1 MTDITALAKR
11 LRARTKRLGNMMIYP
26 VNPDGDEAADLL
38 EAQAKEIAEKDAR
51 ITGFV
56 EMFDK
61 MMGTPCEQVRHGY
74 EVEELRARI
83 AELHKEVR
91 IMDSEY
97 KTAIAR
103 IAELEAE
110 NEKLREVLKPFA
122 NAANNFDSMPFKNAE
137 EWFVYSG
144 VLDASG
150 YSGAISVA
158 DLRAAR
164 NGEK

>member
-1 MTDITALAKR
+1 MTDEEFISR
-11 LRARTKRLGNMMIYP
+11 IRATPTLLSIMLQI
-26 VNPDGDEAADLL
+26 DDAL
-38 EAQAKEIAEKDAR
+38 EARDKEIAEKS
-51 ITGFV
+51 
-56 EMFDK
+56 
-61 MMGTPCEQVRHGY
+61 
-74 EVEELRARI
+74 ARI